1 MGICLIA
8 KYTISNKEKHEIEID
23 FIRWMRKLR
32 IKIDGT
38 EAEKWDSLL
47 NGDMV
52 SLEFGREEKHRV
64 DIKIGGVFVPTLT
77 IYVDGKLLEQ
87 EV

>member
-1 MGICLIA
+1 MGICVIA
-8 KYTISNKEKHEIEID
+8 KYTIGNKEKHELEID

-32 IKIDGT
+32 VKIDGA

-47 NGDMV
+47 NGDSV
-52 SLEFGREEKHRV
+52 SLEVGREEKHRI
-64 DIKIGGVFVPTLT
+64 DIKIGGIFVPTLS
-77 IYVDGKLLEQ
+77 IYVDGMPLAQ